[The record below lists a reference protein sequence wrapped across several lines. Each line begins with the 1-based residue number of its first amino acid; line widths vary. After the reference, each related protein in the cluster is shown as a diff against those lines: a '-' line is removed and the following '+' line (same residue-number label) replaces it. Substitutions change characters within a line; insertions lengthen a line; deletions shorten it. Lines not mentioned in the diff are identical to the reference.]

1 LTPAL
6 VFWAGALATLLIA
19 HLPGRTPPGRGRGA
33 RLAGLMT
40 VGAVFA
46 LLAVRVAL
54 KKTSG
59 FAEPPLVLA
68 PWGTGDGLTIRL
80 DGMGLAFLFV
90 PVLLLAASLWGR
102 QMDRPAVWLALAGGA
117 ASVFVAANGI
127 SFSYALLLFDVLG
140 GVYWLGLRRPNLAL
154 NRVLLAVF
162 TAAALM
168 TTGLGAATLFG
179 GALLAFALWLRVCLF
194 PFVEISAWEEEG
206 LCMSHPSAR
215 CGGPMVWLALSTL
228 IGVYAA
234 ARLLTVPAP
243 GWVQGLAAALMLLN
257 GGLAWLG
264 GEGDGER
271 DRRARLLRLILSQPA
286 LVFFLTPLPTG
297 TAIALGLGYTLSLGA
312 LWLTPPL
319 GRPNVF
325 ERHWF
330 WIYGAPLLATA
341 SLAGVPFTLGW
352 AAHRGVYES
361 LLLGGRTLALTVLLL
376 AEGLAFSALFAYWR
390 YLLSRPEKTETA
402 LQTALLLT
410 IPFLLPGLAGLVF
423 GVITGL
429 PFEAAGGEASAG
441 GAAPLAMV
449 WGLAAALGWGRRAIL
464 RGLRLQPPALATGLS
479 LGWLWPPLQR
489 LADAFDRGLLRLK
502 AVLEGEHYLGWAFL
516 LTLTGILV
524 VILS

>member
-1 LTPAL
+1 MNDVWLFPLAPAL
-6 VFWAGALATLLIA
+6 LFWAGALATMLTTRLL
-19 HLPGRTPPGRGRGA
+19 RRGERWTG
-33 RLAGLMT
+33 LAT

-80 DGMGLAFLFV
+80 DGMGVAFLFV

-102 QMDRPAVWLALAGGA
+102 QMERPAFWLALAGSA

-127 SFSYALLLFDVLG
+127 GFSYALLLFDVLG
-140 GVYWLGLRRPNLAL
+140 GAYWLGLRRPNLAL
-154 NRVLLAVF
+154 HRLLLAIF
-162 TAAALM
+162 TATALM
-168 TTGLGAATLFG
+168 TAGLGAATTG
-179 GALLAFALWLRVCLF
+179 GALLAFALWLRICLL
-194 PFVEISAWEEEG
+194 PFAEISAWGEEG
-206 LCMSHPSAR
+206 LCRPAPSAR
-215 CGGPMVWLALSTL
+215 CGEPMVWLALSTL
-228 IGVYAA
+228 IGLYAA

-243 GWVQGLAAALMLLN
+243 GWVQGLAASLVLLN

-264 GEGDGER
+264 GEGAGER
-271 DRRARLLRLILSQPA
+271 DRRVRLLRLVLTQPA
-286 LVFFLTPLPTG
+286 LAFFLTPLPAG
-297 TAIALGLGYTLSLGA
+297 TAIALGLGYTLALGA

-325 ERHWF
+325 ERHWL

-352 AAHRGVYES
+352 AAHRRVYES
-361 LLLGGRTLALTVLLL
+361 LLQQGQTSLLTLLLL
-376 AEGLAFSALFAYWR
+376 AEGLAFSALFAAWR
-390 YLLSRPEKTETA
+390 YLLSRPEKTETS

-429 PFEAAGGEASAG
+429 PFEAAGGGVSAE
-441 GAAPLAMV
+441 GAAWPAMV
-449 WGLAAALGWGRRAIL
+449 WGLAAVLGLGRRAIL
-464 RGLRLQPPALATGLS
+464 RGLQLSPPALARGLS

-489 LADAFDRGLLRLK
+489 LAVAFDRGLLRLK